1 MNPVQVFAGSV
12 LRRRRAAFQVR
23 LLCLLIIGLFALPG
37 MGVARPFAEEVEA
50 RVESLLGQ
58 MTLEEKVGQLNLV
71 SHGPGFDIEAL
82 RQGRVGALINFNNAQ
97 DIAAAQQAVRQSRLG
112 IPLLFGLDVL
122 HGFRTTFPVPLAET
136 ATFSPALARLASEWA
151 AREATYI
158 GVQWTYAPM
167 VDVSRDPRWGR
178 IIEGSGE
185 DPYVGRVFAAAR
197 FEGFRAGGLAT
208 ASKHF
213 AGYGAVEGGRDY
225 DVTNISQGEL
235 RDVYLPPFRAAI
247 QAGGVSLMSAFNALN
262 GVPATANPWLLTD
275 VLRKEWGFDGFVV
288 SDWAAIEE
296 LMGHGIAVDEA
307 EAARKAINAGVDM
320 DLMGGFYDRNLANE
334 VRAGRVSQATLDESV
349 RRVLRTK
356 IRLGLFERPDADPA
370 RVDAVFPS
378 PESRQAALTVARESL
393 VLLQNRDRTLPLR
406 PGTRS
411 ITVVGGL
418 AASQWDLLGPH
429 PARGHAEDTPTVI
442 DGIRRR
448 AEVAGVS
455 VTYAAGCNLFCES
468 PEGFGVA
475 VEAARSADAV
485 IAVLGEPR
493 DVSGEAA
500 SHAHLTLPGRQG
512 ALLEALVATG
522 KPVIVVL
529 IAGRPFELVRI
540 ADKLS
545 AVLMAWYPGIEGGA
559 AIAETLFG
567 DVNPSGKL
575 PVSWPR
581 TVGQLPLYYNRLP
594 SGRPHYPDQR
604 FTLNYLDESLEPLFP
619 FGWGLSYTTFTF
631 KDLTIATPK
640 VGAGD
645 TVEVRVTVTNT
656 GARAGQEVAQ
666 LYVRDLV
673 ANRSRPVRELKGSEK
688 IALEPGASRI
698 VTFQVPVRELGFHH
712 DDGTYVVE
720 PGYFDVW
727 AGGSSLADLG
737 GRFEVTEG
745 VRFPPGTG
753 P

>member
-1 MNPVQVFAGSV
+1 MSLFSTAARAHGVQGASRV
-12 LRRRRAAFQVR
+12 L
-23 LLCLLIIGLFALPG
+23 GLFLLVLITLIGAPRTEL
-37 MGVARPFAEEVEA
+37 ARASEDVERRVEA
-50 RVESLLGQ
+50 LLAQ
-58 MTLEEKVGQLNLV
+58 MTLEEKIGQLNLM
-71 SHGPGFDIEAL
+71 SHGPGFDIEAV
-82 RQGRVGALINFNNAQ
+82 RQGRVGALINFNNAP
-97 DIAAAQQAVRQSRLG
+97 DIAAAQQAVRETRLG

-136 ATFSPALARLASEWA
+136 ATFNPGLARLASEWA
-151 AREATYI
+151 AREAAYI

-178 IIEGSGE
+178 IVEGSGE

-197 FEGFRAGGLAT
+197 IEGFRAGGLAT
-208 ASKHF
+208 AAKHF

-225 DVTNISQGEL
+225 DATNIPQGEL
-235 RDVYLPPFRAAI
+235 RDVYLPPFRAALK
-247 QAGGVSLMSAFNALN
+247 AGGISLMSAFNALN
-262 GVPATANPWLLTD
+262 GVPATANAWLLTD

-320 DLMGGFYDRNLANE
+320 DLMAGFYDRNLANE

-356 IRLGLFERPDADPA
+356 MRLGLFDRADADPS
-370 RVDAVFPS
+370 RVDAAFPS
-378 PESRQAALTVARESL
+378 PESRQAALTVAREAL
-393 VLLQNRDRTLPLR
+393 VLLQNRDQTLPLR
-406 PGTRS
+406 REAQS
-411 ITVVGGL
+411 IAVIGGL

-429 PARGHAEDTPTVI
+429 AARGHAEDTPVLI
-442 DGIRRR
+442 DRIRQR
-448 AEVAGVS
+448 AEKAGVS
-455 VTYAAGCNLFCES
+455 VTYAAACDPYCETDD
-468 PEGFGVA
+468 GFGAA
-475 VEAARSADAV
+475 VEAARSTDAV
-485 IAVLGEPR
+485 IAIMGEPR
-493 DVSGEAA
+493 DISGEAA
-500 SHAHLTLPGRQG
+500 SRAHITLPGRQS
-512 ALLEALVATG
+512 ALLEALAATG

-529 IAGRPFELVRI
+529 IAGRPLELARI

-545 AVLMAWYPGIEGGA
+545 AVLMAWYPGTEGAA

-575 PVSWPR
+575 PVSYPR

-594 SGRPHYPDQR
+594 SGRPHEPSQR
-604 FTLNYLDESLEPLFP
+604 FTLNYLDEGLEPLFP
-619 FGWGLSYTTFTF
+619 FGWGLSYTRFTF
-631 KDLTIATPK
+631 KDLVVATPR
-640 VGAGD
+640 VRAD
-645 TVEVRVTVTNT
+645 ETVEVRVTVTNA

-673 ANRSRPVRELKGSEK
+673 ASRSRPVRELKGFEK
-688 IALEPGASRI
+688 IALEPGASRV
-698 VTFQVPVRELGFHH
+698 VTFRVPVREFGFHF

-720 PGYFDVW
+720 PGQFEVW
-727 AGGSSLADLG
+727 AGNSSLADLG

-745 VRFPPGTG
+745 LRLPPGAE